1 MILFEQSWEVCN
13 KVGGIYTVIYTKAK
27 HIKEK
32 YKDKY
37 FLIGPYKNNSEFIEL
52 DPPNYIK
59 EINHQLDGIKVHYG
73 YWNIESKPDVFL
85 IEFDEFFN
93 KERNLWKYKYWEW
106 YKIDSLNSDFTFDE
120 PLLWSVAVGIFLE
133 KLDKYFNERKILH
146 AHEWL
151 SGGTILYIK
160 KNNLN
165 YKTILTIHGTVIG
178 RTLSEKNANVENA
191 LNIIDPD
198 KDSYRL
204 GINSKHQLEKQAIL
218 NSDIFTVVSDNLGE
232 EAYKIY
238 KRKPDYITYNY
249 INVKEKE
256 LFNYYKIS
264 KRWIDEF
271 LTWYFYPYY
280 DLPEKYLLIYTI
292 GRYEPY
298 NKGLDL
304 FIDLLKYLDENRL
317 NTIAFIFVPYS
328 IKGQNNDIIGSYKEY
343 IKLKENIEENI
354 HLIIRSLYNGKN
366 ILDKL
371 DRIKN
376 KNPPICTHDVE
387 NNIIVERL
395 RKNNLDNDKNNYVKV
410 IYVPVYL
417 GNDVLFSL
425 DPEYILPAFDF
436 GIFLSRYEPYG
447 YTPLEALNNFVPIV
461 LSNKMGFYRNLINK
475 NIGHEYIINVDP
487 NNLDK
492 EFIYN
497 KFLQYYNLDLYD
509 KMEIKKQMYEISK
522 KFDWKNNI
530 NEYISIYE
538 SI

>member
-13 KVGGIYTVIYTKAK
+13 KVGGIYTVISTKAK
-27 HIKEK
+27 YIKER

-52 DPPNYIK
+52 DPPDYIK
-59 EINHQLDGIKVHYG
+59 EINYQLDGIKVHYG
-73 YWNIESKPDVFL
+73 YWNIESKPNVFL

-93 KERNLWKYKYWEW
+93 KEKNLWKYKYWEW

-133 KLDKYFNERKILH
+133 KVDKYFNEKKILH

-178 RTLSEKNANVENA
+178 RTLSEKSVNVENA

-204 GINSKHQLEKQAIL
+204 GINSKYQLEKQAIL

-264 KRWIDEF
+264 KKWIDEF

-304 FIDLLKYLDENRL
+304 FIDLLKYLDEKKL
-317 NTIAFIFVPYS
+317 NTIAFIFVPYI
-328 IKGQNNDIIGSYKEY
+328 IKGQNNDIIRSYKEY
-343 IKLKENIEENI
+343 IKLKESIEENI

-387 NNIIVERL
+387 NNIIIEKL
-395 RKNNLDNDKNNYVKV
+395 RENNLNNDKNNYVKV

-417 GNDVLFSL
+417 GDDILFSL
-425 DPEYILPAFDF
+425 DLEYILPAFDF

-461 LSNKMGFYRNLINK
+461 LSNKTGFYRNLISK
-475 NIGHEYIINVDP
+475 NISHEYIINVDP

-492 EFIYN
+492 EIIYN

-530 NEYISIYE
+530 NEYINIYD
-538 SI
+538 SM